1 MATENE
7 TALIDLTPAQLESW
21 KRDGFLYIKAQDFWT
36 PQQIE
41 NLKKWTA
48 DVETWT
54 ETPGK
59 WMMYFSKSVRQDDEG
74 RRLLHR
80 LENFF
85 DFHAGF
91 NEAFN
96 GERFLHLVTQL
107 FNGDRA
113 ILHKEKINFKYPGGE
128 GFEPH
133 QDHAA
138 GWWMYGQSLHIS
150 IMVNIDQATKENGC
164 LEVVAGEHNKGLLG
178 PEFQAVPQELVDKY
192 TWIPLETNPGDI
204 VFFDSYVPHRS
215 APNLSDKPRRVLYVT
230 YSKEKEG
237 DYRSKYYE
245 DKRQSFPPDC
255 EREEGKDYSY
265 KI

>member
-1 MATENE
+1 MATTTTNDRYVLSPE
-7 TALIDLTPAQLESW
+7 QLAAW
-21 KRDGFLYIKAQDFWT
+21 KRDGFLAIKAEDFWSHDD
-36 PQQIE
+36 IE

-48 DVETWT
+48 EVETWP

-59 WMMYFSKSVRQDDEG
+59 WMMYYSKSLKDDNT
-74 RRLLHR
+74 RLLHR

-85 DFHAGF
+85 DFHEGF
-91 NEAFN
+91 NHAFN
-96 GERFLHLVTQL
+96 GTRFLDVVSQL
-107 FNGDRA
+107 FGEKA

-138 GWWMYGQSLHIS
+138 GWWMYNQTLHIS
-150 IMVNIDQATKENGC
+150 IMVNIDKATKENGC
-164 LEVVAGEHNKGLLG
+164 LEVVAGQHTKGLLG
-178 PEFQAVPQELVDKY
+178 PEFQAVPQELVDSY

-215 APNLSDKPRRVLYVT
+215 APNMSDKPRRVLYVT

-237 DYRSKYYE
+237 DYRAQYYA
-245 DKRQSFPPDC
+245 DKRKSFPPDC
-255 EREEGKDYSY
+255 EREEGKSYAY